1 MLKCKAPRTT
11 PTLHFLAM
19 PSPSSDSG
27 DIVIIGAGVIGLA
40 LAHHLRK
47 QGRGVTVVDRAE
59 PASQCSMGNAGALS
73 FHSVAPL
80 AMPGV
85 MKSALSMLRDPDG
98 PLYLP
103 PAYVPHAAQWLWR
116 FVRAAGE
123 SRVREIAA
131 SLSAFFRSA
140 EADQRQLASEVG
152 YAANLRSNGQL
163 HLYRSDEQLAKDA
176 LGWALKTEHGL
187 KLRRI
192 GGDEI
197 RAMEPD
203 VSADYPIGLFVE
215 NDHSVTNPHGYAL
228 AIAESVARAGVT
240 FLRADVTAIRPR
252 AQEGWEIATA
262 GAPLVARDVVI
273 AAGAWSTQLLA
284 PLGVRVPLETQRG
297 YHVHVPESGTRLSR
311 TVVLTDRKVFITPM
325 DTGLRIA
332 GTVEFG
338 GLAREANPRRA
349 ALLSRHAKEGLPALD
364 LQNGSTT
371 WMGHRPCMPDSM
383 PVLGA
388 ASGHRGLWLAFGH
401 GHLGLTGSATTG
413 RLLAQAICTGRA
425 DEHDAF
431 SMQRF
436 SGLP

>member
-1 MLKCKAPRTT
+1 MHSTSEPA
-11 PTLHFLAM
+11 
-19 PSPSSDSG
+19 D
-27 DIVIIGAGVIGLA
+27 VVVIGAGVIGLA
-40 LAHHLRK
+40 LAHHLHKR
-47 QGRGVTVVDRAE
+47 GRRVSVIDRAE

-85 MKSALSMLRDPDG
+85 LKSALGMIRDPDG

-103 PAYVPHAAQWLWR
+103 PTYLPHAADWLWR
-116 FVRAAGE
+116 FVRAASE

-131 SLSAFFRSA
+131 SLAAFFEGA

-152 YAANLRSNGQL
+152 YAANVRTTGQL
-163 HLYRSDEQLAKDA
+163 HLYRNDAQLAKDA
-176 LGWALKTEHGL
+176 LGWAIKQEHGL
-187 KLRRI
+187 RLTRLSQAQVR
-192 GGDEI
+192 EL
-197 RAMEPD
+197 EPD
-203 VSADYPIGLFVE
+203 VSADYTIGLFLE
-215 NDHSVTNPHGYAL
+215 NDHSVANPHAYAL
-228 AIAESVARAGVT
+228 AMARTIAQAGVSIE
-240 FLRADVTAIRPR
+240 RADVRAIRPSGPHDD
-252 AQEGWEIATA
+252 GWLVETGATQRY
-262 GAPLVARDVVI
+262 ARDVVI

-284 PLGVRVPLETQRG
+284 PLGVHVPLETQRG

-338 GLAREANPRRA
+338 GLVREPNARRA
-349 ALLSRHAKEGLPALD
+349 ALLARHAKEGLPALD
-364 LQNGSTT
+364 LLGGSST

-388 ASGHRGLWLAFGH
+388 VPKHPGLWLSFGH
-401 GHLGLTGSATTG
+401 GHLGLTSSATSG
-413 RLLAQAICTGRA
+413 RWLAEAICTRRTPA
-425 DEHDAF
+425 VLEPF

-436 SGLP
+436 GA